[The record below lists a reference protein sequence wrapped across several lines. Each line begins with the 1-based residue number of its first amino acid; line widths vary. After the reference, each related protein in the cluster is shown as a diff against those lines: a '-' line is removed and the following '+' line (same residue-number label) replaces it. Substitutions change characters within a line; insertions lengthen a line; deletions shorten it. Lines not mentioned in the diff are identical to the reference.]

1 MHYIG
6 LTLLAATMG
15 NGVYL
20 IYATVPNKA
29 AGTSLC
35 AGPFYRKDTYGLF
48 KPPRCMKICCVS

>member
-1 MHYIG
+1 MHQIG

-35 AGPFYRKDTYGLF
+35 ACPFYRTNTYGLSS
-48 KPPRCMKICCVS
+48 RHVA